1 MPKVPRNERP
11 ARDPEAHAHEDHLT
25 VLGDFVEKAYPDP
38 AQLFNHGLNLLIQQ
52 LEVDRA
58 VMTRVTKL
66 GYEAFWW
73 ATAKGV
79 EPDRSIH
86 EPALNFCSR
95 VIEHPSRTLV
105 IRDAQADGD
114 LQAHSAFREL
124 GVRAYIGVPLR
135 QSAKT
140 IGVLSVQSSK
150 PRSFTRAEIAVVNA
164 VANLFS
170 KTLEI
175 ENLKHELHM
184 TREALDLT
192 SAVVEDSALETPR
205 NHLPN
210 RHYLD
215 IWLKANLFLARRR
228 AEPMAIA
235 KWTLPVRVETQNRL
249 REIADALRGEDLLVD
264 MGRDEFMLL
273 LPRTGILGAE
283 ILLERI
289 RAKIGP
295 IPMGAALW
303 HPLHR
308 TDRDDLAL
316 LQASQRAATAWQRSC
331 AQGTEGKGEL
341 IWELLEMRAED
352 MVENSTP
359 W

>member
-1 MPKVPRNERP
+1 MPKVSRSERQPRVSE
-11 ARDPEAHAHEDHLT
+11 EHASEDHLT
-25 VLGDFVEKAYPDP
+25 ALGDFVEKAYPDP

-52 LEVDRA
+52 LGVDRA
-58 VMTRVTKL
+58 LMTRVTKV

-79 EPDRSIH
+79 EPDLAIH
-86 EPALNFCSR
+86 EPALNFCPK
-95 VIEHPSRTLV
+95 VIQHPARTLV
-105 IRDAQADGD
+105 IRDALTDKE
-114 LQAHSAFREL
+114 LQEHSAYREL

-135 QSAKT
+135 QSGKT
-140 IGVLSVQSSK
+140 MGVLSVQSSK
-150 PRSFTRAEIAVVNA
+150 PMPFTRAEIAVVNA

-235 KWTLPVRVETQNRL
+235 KWTLPVRVETRNRL

-264 MGRDEFMLL
+264 LGRDEFMLL

-295 IPMGAALW
+295 IAMGAALW

-308 TDRDDLAL
+308 TDRDDLSL
-316 LQASQRAATAWQRSC
+316 IQAGQRAATAWQRSFD
-331 AQGTEGKGEL
+331 QGTEGQGDL